1 MIRIILFIFMFLSSI
16 VRCISQESQ
25 FYSSSKKEKLST
37 EAYEV
42 FRANKFL
49 NFKDKDSLIENIEG
63 SVYKKTNLNTFF
75 QHKKDWE
82 KIQKEDTASYAK
94 KDNAKYAYKNN
105 TMIETY
111 LEFGSYNVRKEI
123 KKVYNPKSF
132 VLLHEKK
139 YFVGENYNR
148 TESIVNEYDNQN
160 RVIKII
166 KRTEYSKKENNEE
179 SIITSKYENNTVT
192 ISSKNGTI
200 ACELIS
206 NKNLLEKESLLA
218 LPFDYYKYIEECYLE
233 ENAKCNEKYPRVKG
247 NELKSITNIIHSKIN
262 KNNPNVVYKI
272 DNGGLPFQ
280 TYLVN
285 IRDEKEDY
293 FLDHLILNVKDQE
306 LISKQLI
313 AIEADGEVPEDANY
327 TAKSFVINKDLTIG
341 IFEMRFSKI
350 YKKLNEGYKI
360 TPEGKIISSKT
371 RSENRREANSWSG
384 KYTFKRT
391 NKDELV
397 TSFSIDI
404 KSLDDIAIVYIGDGE
419 KPELYKN
426 LKAENIAEDKIKIV
440 FNKKYNELGIIYI
453 QKNDKQYII
462 SGESIANI
470 NPGNDEYPLK
480 KIN

>member
-1 MIRIILFIFMFLSSI
+1 M
-16 VRCISQESQ
+16 
-25 FYSSSKKEKLST
+25 K
-37 EAYEV
+37 
-42 FRANKFL
+42 
-49 NFKDKDSLIENIEG
+49 
-63 SVYKKTNLNTFF
+63 
-75 QHKKDWE
+75 
-82 KIQKEDTASYAK
+82 
-94 KDNAKYAYKNN
+94 NA
-105 TMIETY
+105 
-111 LEFGSYNVRKEI
+111 
-123 KKVYNPKSF
+123 
-132 VLLHEKK
+132 
-139 YFVGENYNR
+139 
-148 TESIVNEYDNQN
+148 
-160 RVIKII
+160 
-166 KRTEYSKKENNEE
+166 
-179 SIITSKYENNTVT
+179 
-192 ISSKNGTI
+192 
-200 ACELIS
+200 
-206 NKNLLEKESLLA
+206 
-218 LPFDYYKYIEECYLE
+218 
-233 ENAKCNEKYPRVKG
+233 
-247 NELKSITNIIHSKIN
+247 KIN
-262 KNNPNVVYKI
+262 KSNPNVVYKI